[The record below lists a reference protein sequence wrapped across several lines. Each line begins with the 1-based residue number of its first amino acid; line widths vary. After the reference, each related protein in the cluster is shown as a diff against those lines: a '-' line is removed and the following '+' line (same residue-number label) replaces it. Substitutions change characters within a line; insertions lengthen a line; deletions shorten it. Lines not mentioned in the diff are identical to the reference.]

1 MLFQAA
7 GGVLAGAVEEVAASV
22 NTSDVNRRVKREKI
36 VVSEKIIDASGKAL
50 TVVIL
55 VWYFI
60 FFLSV
65 LIAGE
70 VFILFY
76 FFIFKGSFLI
86 STAVNLEILAFFF
99 LITQLS
105 LSKRK
110 IYWVIAASSATCFE
124 MCVALVRVFTGLRE
138 ALGQVFWDRV

>member
-55 VWYFI
+55 V
-60 FFLSV
+60 
-65 LIAGE
+65 
-70 VFILFY
+70 
-76 FFIFKGSFLI
+76 
-86 STAVNLEILAFFF
+86 
-99 LITQLS
+99 
-105 LSKRK
+105 
-110 IYWVIAASSATCFE
+110 
-124 MCVALVRVFTGLRE
+124 
-138 ALGQVFWDRV
+138 